1 MSERLTDRDPIDA
14 VAVLAEPNRRRL
26 YEFVVGSV
34 DAVGRDEAVTALGIK
49 RELAA
54 FHLDRLV
61 QAGLLHTEY
70 RRLSGR
76 TGPGAGRPAKLYRR
90 SGEEIAVS
98 LPARRYAWAADVM
111 ATALGR
117 LSDASGIETLASVAR
132 ERGTAVGLEA
142 LRALGRRRGRVRS
155 LTGLVDVLRG
165 AGYEPRL
172 EPDGTVCLG
181 NCPYTALTADHR
193 ELTCGM
199 NLAWAQGVVAGLGV
213 EDVTT
218 KLAPE
223 PGRCCVLFDTK
234 EPKPPRRAALRQAR
248 DG

>member
-1 MSERLTDRDPIDA
+1 MSDGSADPDPIDA
-14 VAVLAEPNRRRL
+14 VA
-26 YEFVVGSV
+26 
-34 DAVGRDEAVTALGIK
+34 ALGIK

-61 QAGLLHTEY
+61 EAGLLQTEY

-90 SGEEIAVS
+90 TDAEIGVS
-98 LPARRYAWAADVM
+98 FPARRYAWVADVM

-117 LSDASGIETLASVAR
+117 LSDASGIESLATIAR
-132 ERGTAVGLEA
+132 ERGRAVGLEA
-142 LRALGRRRGRVRS
+142 LRALGRRPGRVRS
-155 LTGLVDVLRG
+155 LSGLVDVLRG

-172 EPDGTVCLG
+172 EPDGTVCLR
-181 NCPYTALTADHR
+181 NCPYSALTADHR

-213 EDVTT
+213 EDVSTT
-218 KLAPE
+218 LAPE
-223 PGRCCVLFDTK
+223 AGRCCVVFDATSQK
-234 EPKPPRRAALRQAR
+234 AVRRNGATTA
-248 DG
+248 

>member
-1 MSERLTDRDPIDA
+1 MSEGRADRDPIDA
-14 VAVLAEPNRRRL
+14 VASLAEPNRRRL
-26 YEFVVGSV
+26 YEFVTGRG
-34 DAVGRDEAVTALGIK
+34 DAVGRDEVVAALGIK

-61 QAGLLHTEY
+61 EAGLLQTEY

-90 SGEEIAVS
+90 TDAEIGLS

-117 LSDASGIETLASVAR
+117 LSDASGIETLATVAR
-132 ERGTAVGLEA
+132 ERGAVVGLGA
-142 LRALGRRRGRVRS
+142 RRMLGRRRGRGRS

-172 EPDGTVCLG
+172 GPDGSVCLR
-181 NCPYTALTADHR
+181 NCPYSALTADHR

-199 NLAWAQGVVAGLGV
+199 NLAWAEGVVAGLGAEGV
-213 EDVTT
+213 STT
-218 KLAPE
+218 LAPE
-223 PGRCCVLFDTK
+223 AGRCCVIFD
-234 EPKPPRRAALRQAR
+234 PKGQKAVERSGAASA
-248 DG
+248 